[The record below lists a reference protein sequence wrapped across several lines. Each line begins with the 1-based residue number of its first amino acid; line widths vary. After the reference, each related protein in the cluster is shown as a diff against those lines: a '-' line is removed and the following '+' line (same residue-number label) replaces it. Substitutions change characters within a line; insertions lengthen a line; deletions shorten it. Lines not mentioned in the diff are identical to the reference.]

1 MTASPH
7 LARFAPAV
15 AAGIVLLAI
24 PTAWAV
30 ADTDVSSSTT
40 SGERVMR
47 LNWTLTE
54 ARDGE
59 VAPEGLSSGDTFQA
73 AFLLA
78 GRSTGSADYARTASA
93 PASCATASSGFP
105 TGTSTSPRDQST
117 TRFPPPFRAV
127 LAPTKVFAAHSPRR
141 PTRME
146 PAPIH

>member
-40 SGERVMR
+40 SGERVLR

-78 GRSTGSADYARTASA
+78 GRSTGSADTRA
-93 PASCATASSGFP
+93 PRQHPLAVQRHPPAFRRRHLRRH
-105 TGTSTSPRDQST
+105 GTD
-117 TRFPPPFRAV
+117 
-127 LAPTKVFAAHSPRR
+127 
-141 PTRME
+141 
-146 PAPIH
+146 